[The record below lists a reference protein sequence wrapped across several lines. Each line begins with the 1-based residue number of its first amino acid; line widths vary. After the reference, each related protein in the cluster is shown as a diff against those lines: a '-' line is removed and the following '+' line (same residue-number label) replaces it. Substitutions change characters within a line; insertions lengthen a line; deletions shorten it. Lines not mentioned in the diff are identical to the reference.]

1 MNTQTTTNVNLFE
14 SILNIIRSD
23 AAGSK
28 EYRQFEMES
37 LNNYCREGMETDSKK
52 FLATLFINALSKRF
66 FSSAK
71 MENIYEKKYD
81 VSQIQ
86 LFDILINKFPFVK
99 YSQQII
105 NDAIINE
112 ISNHAE
118 VTLIDI
124 GIGLGTQM
132 VNILE
137 RAKDI
142 NSLKKI
148 TLVGIEPFHDALTQ
162 ATAKFAE
169 LKTALPFELHFI
181 PVEEYIENVDFSA
194 ITGLSQRIIVNA
206 SLALHHIQTDEKRN
220 KVIAEI
226 KKISPVAFFMIEPNV
241 DHFEPVLEKRF
252 NNCYNHFYS
261 LFKLID
267 TLDITQDEKSALK
280 LFFGREIED
289 ILGKNE
295 EDRFEKHE
303 PATKFITRL
312 IKNNFFINS
321 GAFNV
326 PAANV
331 AGVEIN
337 HHAEGYVGFTYQ
349 NETVLSLIAAH

>member
-1 MNTQTTTNVNLFE
+1 MNNLTATNVDLFE
-14 SILNIIRSD
+14 SILNIVRAD
-23 AAGSK
+23 ATGSQK
-28 EYRQFEMES
+28 YRQFEMES

-66 FSSAK
+66 FSSTK
-71 MENIYEKKYD
+71 VENIYEKKYD

-112 ISNHAE
+112 IRNHTE

-137 RAKDI
+137 CAKSI
-142 NSLKKI
+142 NTLKKI
-148 TLVGIEPFHDALTQ
+148 TLVGIEPFHDALAQ
-162 ATAKFAE
+162 AITKFSD
-169 LKTALPFELHFI
+169 LKRDLPFELNFI
-181 PVEEYIENVDFSA
+181 PVEEYIENVDFTA
-194 ITGLSQRIIVNA
+194 ISGLSKHIVVNA
-206 SLALHHIQTDEKRN
+206 SLALHHIQTNEQRN
-220 KVIAEI
+220 KVMAEI
-226 KKISPVAFFMIEPNV
+226 RKINPVAFFMIEPNV
-241 DHFEPVLEKRF
+241 DHFEPILEKRF
-252 NNCYNHFYS
+252 YNCYYHFYS

-267 TLDITQDEKSALK
+267 TLDISRDEKSALK

-312 IKNNFFINS
+312 IKNKFSINS
-321 GAFNV
+321 GALNIPV
-326 PAANV
+326 ANV
-331 AGVEIN
+331 AGVQIK
-337 HHAEGYVGFTYQ
+337 HHSEGYVGFTYQ
-349 NETVLSLIAAH
+349 NETVLSLIAAY